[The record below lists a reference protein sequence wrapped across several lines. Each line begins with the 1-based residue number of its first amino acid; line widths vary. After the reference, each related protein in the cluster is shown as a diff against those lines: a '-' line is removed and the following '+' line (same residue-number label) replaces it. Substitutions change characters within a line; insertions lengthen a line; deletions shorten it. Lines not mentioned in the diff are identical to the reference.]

1 MGKIKNM
8 IKTWKTWLDINEAP
22 PRGYT
27 IFENKDFKTMCI
39 INRIWLRGDAHELKE
54 LYSQLDDSKN
64 TFWGSVASAGLEI
77 KKTHSGLPQL
87 IINKLTDIV
96 VSDYNGIECENSA
109 LLDYWDEIV
118 KETNFDDLLE
128 NIVGDAIGIGDGA
141 IKYSYDKKMSEYP
154 MLEWYSG
161 DKVEFVYKR
170 GKLIEIDFEDIYE
183 VNGKIYK
190 LIEKRGY
197 GYINYELYDGDKQIP
212 IDFLEKT
219 KKLKNITFN
228 NKVMLATQF
237 MVDKSKRFKG
247 RGASKLE
254 PKHDVFDSLDEIIS
268 QWIEAIR
275 SGRAKNYI
283 PECLCPKDPDTG
295 VILKPNSFDNKFIL
309 TGNNLRE
316 EAKNAIQSSQPTIP
330 TENYLESYITYLGLC
345 MQGLISP
352 STLGIDTKKI
362 VDSNASYER
371 QMEKTTM
378 FTRSDIIKS
387 LNVFIPKV
395 VNTTWTFTKIL
406 SGDSIDAEEKIT
418 PKFSEFNS
426 PSFDAQIETMAKA
439 RTNTVVSIE
448 TMVDELYGDSK
459 TKEWKQEEIIR
470 IKNEL
475 GISEMEEPSVNQDL
489 NLIDGEMPN
498 ETSKED
504 DKQNN
509 KNPKITNNE

>member
-1 MGKIKNM
+1 MGKIKDM
-8 IKTWKTWLDINEAP
+8 IKTWLDINEAP

-54 LYSQLDDSKN
+54 LYSQLDDSQN
-64 TFWGSVASAGLEI
+64 TFWGSVATAGMEI
-77 KKTHSGLPQL
+77 KKSHSGLPQL
-87 IINKLTDIV
+87 IVNKLTDIV
-96 VSDYNGIECENSA
+96 VSDYNGIECDNSV
-109 LLDYWDEIV
+109 LLEYWNEIV
-118 KETNFDDLLE
+118 KENNFDDLLE
-128 NIVGDAIGIGDGA
+128 TIVGDAIGIGDGA
-141 IKYSYDKKMSEYP
+141 LKYSFDKELSEYP
-154 MLEWYSG
+154 ILEWYSG

-170 GKLIEIDFEDIYE
+170 GKLIEIDFFDIYNL
-183 VNGKIYK
+183 NGKIYT
-190 LIEKRGY
+190 LIEKRGF
-197 GYINYELYDGDKQIP
+197 GYIVYELYDGNENVP
-212 IDFLEKT
+212 LNTLEET

-237 MVDKSKRFKG
+237 MIDKSKRFKG
-247 RGASKLE
+247 RGSSKLE
-254 PKHDVFDSLDEIIS
+254 GKHDVFDSLDEIIS
-268 QWIEAIR
+268 QWIEAVRNGR
-275 SGRAKNYI
+275 SKTYI
-283 PECLCPKDPDTG
+283 PECLCPKDPNTG
-295 VILKPNSFDNKFIL
+295 EILKPNSFDNKFIAS
-309 TGNNLRE
+309 GNDLRE
-316 EAKNAIQSSQPTIP
+316 EAKGTMQTIQPQIP

-387 LNVFIPKV
+387 LNNFIPKV

-406 SGDSIDAEEKIT
+406 AREVIPIEENIN

-426 PSFDAQIETMAKA
+426 PSFDSQIETMAKA
-439 RTNTVVSIE
+439 RTNNVVSVE

-459 TKEWKQEEIIR
+459 PEDWKDKEILR

-475 GISEMEEPSVNQDL
+475 GIVQTEEPSVNLDGF
-489 NLIDGEMPN
+489 NLTDNEDEEIDE
-498 ETSKED
+498 E
-504 DKQNN
+504 
-509 KNPKITNNE
+509 

>member
-1 MGKIKNM
+1 MGKIKDM
-8 IKTWKTWLDINEAP
+8 IKTWLDINEAP

-54 LYSQLDDSKN
+54 LYSQLDDSQN
-64 TFWGSVASAGLEI
+64 TFWGSVATAGMEI
-77 KKTHSGLPQL
+77 KKSHSGLPQL

-96 VSDYNGIECENSA
+96 VSDYNGIECDNSV
-109 LLDYWDEIV
+109 LLDYWNV
-118 KETNFDDLLE
+118 VAKENNFDDLLE
-128 NIVGDAIGIGDGA
+128 NIIGDTIGIGDGA
-141 IKYSYDKKMSEYP
+141 VKYSFDKELSEYP
-154 MLEWYSG
+154 MIEWYSG

-170 GKLIEIDFEDIYE
+170 GRLIEIDFFDTYNS
-183 VNGKIYK
+183 NGKIYT

-197 GYINYELYDGDKQIP
+197 GYIIYELYDGNRLLP
-212 IDFLEKT
+212 LNTLEET

-228 NKVMLATQF
+228 NKIMLATQM

-247 RGASKLE
+247 RGASKIE
-254 PKHDVFDSLDEIIS
+254 GKYDVFDSLDEIIS
-268 QWIEAIR
+268 QWIEAVR
-275 SGRAKNYI
+275 SGRAKTYI
-283 PECLCPKDPDTG
+283 PECLCPKNPNTG
-295 VILKPNSFDNKFIL
+295 EIMQPNSFDNKFIAS
-309 TGNNLRE
+309 GNDLRE
-316 EAKNAIQSSQPTIP
+316 DAKGTMQTIQPEIP

-378 FTRSDIIKS
+378 FTRSDIIKA
-387 LNVFIPKV
+387 LNNFIPKV
-395 VNTTWTFTKIL
+395 VNTTWAFTKIL
-406 SGDSIDAEEKIT
+406 AGEVIPIEEDVN

-426 PSFDAQIETMAKA
+426 PSFDSQIETMAKA
-439 RTNTVVSIE
+439 RTSNVVSVE

-459 TKEWKQEEIIR
+459 PEDWKNEEVLR

-475 GISEMEEPSVNQDL
+475 GIVQTEEPSVNQDGF
-489 NLIDGEMPN
+489 N
-498 ETSKED
+498 SED
-504 DKQNN
+504 NDLD
-509 KNPKITNNE
+509 EE

>member
-1 MGKIKNM
+1 MGRIKEM
-8 IKTWKTWLDINEAP
+8 IKTWLDINQAP

-64 TFWGSVASAGLEI
+64 TFWGSVSTAGLEI
-77 KKTHSGLPQL
+77 KKSHSGLPRL

-96 VSDYNGIECENSA
+96 VSDYNGIECENSI
-109 LLDYWDEIV
+109 LLDYWEGIA
-118 KETNFDDLLE
+118 KSNNFDDLLE
-128 NIVGDAIGIGDGA
+128 KVVSDAIGIGDGA
-141 IKYSYDKKMSEYP
+141 IKYSYDKELSEYP
-154 MLEWYSG
+154 LLEWYPG
-161 DKVEFVYKR
+161 DKVEFIYKR
-170 GKLIEIDFEDIYE
+170 GKLVEIDFENIYE
-183 VNGKIYK
+183 SNGKLYT

-197 GYINYELYDGDKQIP
+197 GYIRYELYDGDKLIP
-212 IDFLEKT
+212 LDSLEET

-228 NKVMLATQF
+228 KKIMLATQF
-237 MVDKSKRFKG
+237 IVDKSNRFKG

-254 PKHDVFDSLDEIIS
+254 GKHDVFDSLDEIIS
-268 QWIEAIR
+268 QWIEALR
-275 SGRAKNYI
+275 SGRAKTYI
-283 PECLCPKDPDTG
+283 PECLCPRDPNTG
-295 VILKPNSFDNKFIL
+295 TIMEPNSFDNKFIIN
-309 TGNNLRE
+309 GNDMKE
-316 EAKNAIQSSQPTIP
+316 DTKNTIQSIQPDIP

-378 FTRSDIIKS
+378 FTRSDIIKA
-387 LNVFIPKV
+387 LNTFVPKV
-395 VNTTWTFTKIL
+395 VNTSWCFTKIL
-406 SGDSIDAEEKIT
+406 SGEVIPNEEEIN

-426 PSFDAQIETMAKA
+426 PSFDAQIETMSKA
-439 RTNTVVSIE
+439 RTSNILSVE

-459 TKEWKQEEIIR
+459 TKEWKQEEVER

-475 GISEMEEPSVNQDL
+475 GIVQTEEPSVNL
-489 NLIDGEMPN
+489 DGFILPDN
-498 ETSKED
+498 EDEG
-504 DKQNN
+504 
-509 KNPKITNNE
+509 INEE